1 MPSKPKPAAVKSAVS
16 AFKSKPAARGPPA
29 KPKPSSAAKAGRP
42 VSLLLLMLRHFCS
55 ITNLS
60 LILFSRF

>member
-29 KPKPSSAAKAGRP
+29 KPAARGPPAKPKARGPPPKPSSAAKAG
-42 VSLLLLMLRHFCS
+42 VSFYYY
-55 ITNLS
+55 
-60 LILFSRF
+60 

>member
-29 KPKPSSAAKAGRP
+29 KPKARGPPPKPSSAAKAG
-42 VSLLLLMLRHFCS
+42 VSFYYY
-55 ITNLS
+55 
-60 LILFSRF
+60 